1 MHTEYAYSVSMAV
14 RDALLAMLAGE
25 PKHGY
30 QLKAEFDEATGSAWP
45 LNVGQVYTTLQRLER
60 DGFVEAA
67 GEPDGDGRMPYTI
80 TPAGRTELAAWFATP
95 VAQPLASRDEVSMK
109 VLLALATGQ
118 APTLDVVAGQRV
130 AAMATLQSLTK
141 MKADA
146 DAENLA
152 WRLHLDRMTLLV
164 EAELKW
170 LDLAEQRLLAADQ
183 SRPAA
188 TPTIPT
194 TPTTGVTK

>member
-1 MHTEYAYSVSMAV
+1 MAV
-14 RDALLAMLAGE
+14 RDALLAMLADE

-67 GEPDGDGRMPYTI
+67 GEPDGDGRLPHSI
-80 TPAGRTELAAWFATP
+80 TELGRFELAAWFTTP

-118 APTLDVVAGQRV
+118 VPTLEVVAGQRV

-146 DAENLA
+146 GVDGESLA
-152 WRLHLDRMTLLV
+152 WRLHLDRMSLLV

-170 LDLAEQRLLAADQ
+170 LELTEQRL
-183 SRPAA
+183 AA
-188 TPTIPT
+188 TAEPTPAISAVSAT
-194 TPTTGVTK
+194 QAVTGVAK

>member
-1 MHTEYAYSVSMAV
+1 
-14 RDALLAMLAGE
+14 MLADE

-67 GEPDGDGRMPYTI
+67 GEADDDGRLPFTI
-80 TPAGRTELAAWFATP
+80 TDSGRGELADWFHTP
-95 VAQPLASRDEVSMK
+95 VAAALTSRDEVSMK
-109 VLLALATGQ
+109 VMLAIATGQ

-141 MKADA
+141 MKADGSRPGGEHG
-146 DAENLA
+146 DSLA
-152 WRLHLDRMTLLV
+152 WRLHLDRMVLLV

-170 LDLAEQRLLAADQ
+170 LDLAEQRLAAQPSPTNLA
-183 SRPAA
+183 SNPA
-188 TPTIPT
+188 T
-194 TPTTGVTK
+194 TPTASAPENLAPKTSGATK

>member
-1 MHTEYAYSVSMAV
+1 MAV
-14 RDALLAMLAGE
+14 RDALLAMLASE

-60 DGFVEAA
+60 DGFVAAA
-67 GEPDGDGRMPYTI
+67 GEADDDGRLPYTI
-80 TPAGRTELAAWFATP
+80 TKSGRVELDEWFSTP
-95 VAQPLASRDEVSMK
+95 VVQPLASRDEVSMK

-118 APTLDVVAGQRV
+118 APTLGVVAGQRI

-141 MKADA
+141 MKTDAGADT
-146 DAENLA
+146 DSLA

-170 LDLAEQRLLAADQ
+170 LDLAEQRLEDIPQADAA
-183 SRPAA
+183 PMVE
-188 TPTIPT
+188 PTKT
-194 TPTTGVTK
+194 SGVTK

>member
-1 MHTEYAYSVSMAV
+1 
-14 RDALLAMLAGE
+14 MLADQ

-60 DGFVEAA
+60 DAFVEAA
-67 GEPDGDGRMPYTI
+67 GEPDDDGRVPYTI
-80 TPAGRTELAAWFATP
+80 TDAGRTELSAWFATP
-95 VAQPLASRDEVSMK
+95 VAQALANRDEVLMK

-118 APTLDVVAGQRV
+118 APTLEVVAGQRI

-146 DAENLA
+146 GRGEPADSLA
-152 WRLHLDRMTLLV
+152 WRLHLDRMNLLV

-170 LDLAEQRLLAADQ
+170 LDLTEQRLGALPPSHTTGSAN
-183 SRPAA
+183 AA
-188 TPTIPT
+188 TAA
-194 TPTTGVTK
+194 TTGVAK

>member
-1 MHTEYAYSVSMAV
+1 MAV
-14 RDALLAMLAGE
+14 RDALLAMLADE

-67 GEPDGDGRMPYTI
+67 GEPDDDGRVPYTI
-80 TPAGRTELAAWFATP
+80 TDAGRAELAAWFATP
-95 VAQPLASRDEVSMK
+95 VAQPLANRDEVSMK

-118 APTLDVVAGQRV
+118 APTLEVLASQRA

-141 MKADA
+141 MKAEA
-146 DAENLA
+146 VGSQPEPLA
-152 WRLHLDRMTLLV
+152 WRLHLDRMVLLV

-170 LDLAEQRLLAADQ
+170 LDLAEQRLMAHPSTSHEA
-183 SRPAA
+183 SSTTSTSPAE
-188 TPTIPT
+188 
-194 TPTTGVTK
+194 TPTTGVNT